1 MRHPVIF
8 FSIFLLHQYTRF
20 IPSCRFSL
28 RKYCLSCCISLIEF
42 YFSAIFPLLP
52 TFPTLVFFYLIR
64 RFVLHFFFH
73 FKNLF
78 ENQILKLHIFHCT
91 CNLHVWRQPLVGF
104 VFHSSTIDKMNKNEH
119 KQVFTV
125 RKIHFVNKERGTD
138 RNYAWQFSERQAKCK
153 CN

>member
-64 RFVLHFFFH
+64 RFVLHFFF
-73 FKNLF
+73 FISKIF
-78 ENQILKLHIFHCT
+78 LKIKYLSYTYFIAPAIYMFGDNHW
-91 CNLHVWRQPLVGF
+91 LDLY
-104 VFHSSTIDKMNKNEH
+104 FHSSTIDKMNKNEH

-138 RNYAWQFSERQAKCK
+138 RNYAWQFSERQAEV
-153 CN
+153 